1 VDEIRRFHVNSAD
14 LTSYA
19 YFIMASM
26 VEEGNNGELLMSRH
40 SRQATVKG
48 CSRNYGEVRISFGV
62 GPW

>member
-26 VEEGNNGELLMSRH
+26 VEEGSNGELLMSRH
-40 SRQATVKG
+40 SQQTVVNAAHVIMEK
-48 CSRNYGEVRISFGV
+48 
-62 GPW
+62 